1 MGNIHAMHLAGY
13 PPAVNAS
20 SARCNGD
27 ASKGFASGA
36 LVGTRPE
43 RRRLFDGLP
52 QNQAKVMTGY
62 TDPRDNSLVGSFNW
76 TFSLGENLAVRL
88 PTGSRKW

>member
-1 MGNIHAMHLAGY
+1 MRFAGY

-20 SARCNGD
+20 FARCNGHTNED
-27 ASKGFASGA
+27 SAGGA
-36 LVGTRPE
+36 AVGAQ

-62 TDPRDNSLVGSFNW
+62 TDPSDKALVGSFNW
-76 TFSLGENLAVRL
+76 TFSLGENLAVRVVKS
-88 PTGSRKW
+88 P

>member
-1 MGNIHAMHLAGY
+1 MLGVIAGY

-20 SARCNGD
+20 FARCDGHAN
-27 ASKGFASGA
+27 KGGTSDEVVGA
-36 LVGTRPE
+36 LPE

-62 TDPRDNSLVGSFNW
+62 TDPSDKSLVGSFNW
-76 TFSLGENLAVRL
+76 TFSLGESLAVRVPEVL
-88 PTGSRKW
+88 